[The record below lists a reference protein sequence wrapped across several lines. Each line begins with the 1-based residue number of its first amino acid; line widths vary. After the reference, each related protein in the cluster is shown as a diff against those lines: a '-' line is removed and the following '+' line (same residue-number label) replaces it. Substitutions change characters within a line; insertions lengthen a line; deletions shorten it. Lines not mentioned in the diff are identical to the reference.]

1 MLWSGRFRGERPRYL
16 DNIMIHRLIPEG
28 GQDAVI
34 EAVLNRLCGRKY
46 MITALLTR
54 GMSPVIW
61 KR

>member
-1 MLWSGRFRGERPRYL
+1 
-16 DNIMIHRLIPEG
+16 MIHRLIPEG

-34 EAVLNRLCGRKY
+34 EAVPESFMWQKIYDNRAAY
-46 MITALLTR
+46 A